1 MNPQQRLLQRD
12 LDGALP
18 RSESAAV
25 AGLAAAD
32 PTLTRIKGDLLQLD
46 ADLKRMSVLNPVAD
60 EADARAQIMAALP
73 LGLPTRHVQVR
84 PIDVVYAMCAV
95 ALVVIAYG
103 ALAIARHT
111 ILEQTAV
118 LVWLVG
124 LSLLAGLALVLAP
137 GFLRSCESGLL
148 ARVLGRPVAIGA
160 ADALVYRAV
169 GASLV
174 IGGLWLSW

>member
-1 MNPQQRLLQRD
+1 MTPQQRLLQRD
-12 LDGALP
+12 LDGAMP

-25 AGLAAAD
+25 AGLVAAD
-32 PTLTRIKGDLLQLD
+32 PALTRVRGDLQQLD
-46 ADLKRMSVLNPVAD
+46 ADLKQLSAPQTVTD
-60 EADARAQIMAALP
+60 EAFVRAQIMAALP
-73 LGLPTRHVQVR
+73 LGLPTRQVQVR
-84 PIDVVYAMCAV
+84 PIDMVYAMCV
-95 ALVVIAYG
+95 IALVVIAYG
-103 ALAIARHT
+103 TLATASRT

-124 LSLLAGLALVLAP
+124 FSLLAGLALVLAP
-137 GFLRSCESGLL
+137 AFLRSCESGFL

-174 IGGLWLSW
+174 IGGLWLTW

>member
-1 MNPQQRLLQRD
+1 MNPQLRLLQRD

-25 AGLAAAD
+25 AGLVAAD
-32 PTLTRIKGDLLQLD
+32 PALTRARGDLQQLD
-46 ADLKRMSVLNPVAD
+46 ADLKRMSAPHAVAN
-60 EADARAQIMAALP
+60 EVMVRAHIMAALP
-73 LGLPTRHVQVR
+73 PGLPTRQVQVR
-84 PIDVVYAMCAV
+84 PLDVVYAMCSV

-103 ALAIARHT
+103 TVATASQT

-124 LSLLAGLALVLAP
+124 FSLLAGLALVLAP
-137 GFLRSCESGLL
+137 GFLRSCESGFL

-174 IGGLWLSW
+174 ISGLWLTW

>member
-1 MNPQQRLLQRD
+1 MTPRQRLLQRD

-25 AGLAAAD
+25 AGLVAVD
-32 PTLTRIKGDLLQLD
+32 PALMRARGELQQLD
-46 ADLKRMSVLNPVAD
+46 ADLKRMSASLTVAE
-60 EADARAQIMAALP
+60 EAYLRAQIMAALP
-73 LGLPTRHVQVR
+73 LGLPTREVQVR

-95 ALVVIAYG
+95 ALVVIVYG
-103 ALAIARHT
+103 TLATARQT

-124 LSLLAGLALVLAP
+124 FSLLAGSAMVLAP
-137 GFLRSCESGLL
+137 GFLRSCESGFL

-174 IGGLWLSW
+174 IGGLWLTW